1 MISVFDRHRKTLTL
15 VSILMLSWLRV
26 SVGSQKGA
34 RTFASTMSGPSPK
47 IGGGAINEKKRTF
60 DDEAVCAEAAKGA
73 TSFDPSRRSH
83 LMHAIEGLDRYP
95 NYLNRWSEDDISL
108 LEKSLQDQLSFVK
121 TQKQQITERRE
132 ALRKLVE
139 QVCEKE
145 PEWRD
150 ILSAP
155 ETWQEVKSNVLDA
168 RASMAIFRSRNFQ
181 ISKNNT
187 AVPSVQDVM
196 RGKTKIDLD
205 AGHLETMMDE
215 EMFDVYSF
223 PLLAPSFCSKLQK
236 YVQRVIREL
245 EENTEFSWLTR
256 GSIRDLDNL
265 GLQWLNSLLLHLVVG
280 PITEH
285 LYKETETGGGELD
298 WRQGYIAA
306 YSAEPTDT
314 KPRQRLVPHTDD
326 SEVTLNVC
334 IGEQFNGGLLQFWG
348 LRGTSEAG
356 KLVGDYHPIIGR
368 ALLHSGRH
376 LHEVT
381 EVTSGNRFAYILWA
395 RSWSGVRA
403 ETCPCC
409 WLNRRDNEKS
419 SCVCGRKWN

>member
-1 MISVFDRHRKTLTL
+1 L
-15 VSILMLSWLRV
+15 ILMLTCLRV
-26 SVGSQKGA
+26 TVGSRKSTRILA
-34 RTFASTMSGPSPK
+34 ASSMSDPSQK
-47 IGGGAINEKKRTF
+47 IGGGAINEKKRLL
-60 DDEAVCAEAAKGA
+60 DNNDETTDQTEREFSA
-73 TSFDPSRRSH
+73 FDPNRRSH

-95 NYLNRWSEDDISL
+95 NYLSRWSETDISL
-108 LEKSLQDQLSFVK
+108 LEKSLQNQLSLVK
-121 TQKQQITERRE
+121 TQKLQIQERRE
-132 ALRKLVE
+132 ALEKLVE

-145 PEWRD
+145 PIWREF
-150 ILSAP
+150 LSAP
-155 ETWQEVKSNVLDA
+155 ETWEDIKSNILDA
-168 RASMAIFRSRNFQ
+168 RASKAIFRSKTFQ
-181 ISKNNT
+181 ISRNNT
-187 AVPSVQDVM
+187 SIPSVQDVI
-196 RGKTKIDLD
+196 RGEAKTDLD
-205 AGHLETMMDE
+205 AGHLETLMEE

-236 YVQRVIREL
+236 YVQRIIKEL
-245 EENTEFSWLTR
+245 EENPEFAWLTG
-256 GSIRDLDNL
+256 GSIKDLDNL
-265 GLQWLNSLLLHLVVG
+265 GLQWLNSLLFHLVVR
-280 PITEH
+280 PMSQH
-285 LYKETETGGGELD
+285 LYMESETGGGDLD

-306 YSAEPTDT
+306 YSADPTNT

-334 IGEQFNGGLLQFWG
+334 VGDTFDGGLLQFWG

-356 KLVGDYHPIIGR
+356 TLVGDYDPVVGR
-368 ALLHSGRH
+368 ALIHSGRH